1 MVRRSVRFTGLD
13 ALEKKLKQNVSL
25 NQVKTVVKANTTEL
39 KAKMMRDAPVDTGF
53 LKQSIIFELAQ
64 FGLTGKV
71 RVRAEYAPY
80 LIYGTRFMAKQDFM
94 RPNFKAQSL
103 QFKKDMD
110 RLVK

>member
-1 MVRRSVRFTGLD
+1 MAKRGFKFTGLD
-13 ALEKKLKQNVSL
+13 ALEKKLKQNVTL

-39 KAKMMRDAPVDTGF
+39 QAKMMRNAPVDTGF

-71 RVRAEYAPY
+71 RIRAEYAPY

-94 RPNFKAQSL
+94 RPNFKAQSI
-103 QFKKDMD
+103 QFKNDMA